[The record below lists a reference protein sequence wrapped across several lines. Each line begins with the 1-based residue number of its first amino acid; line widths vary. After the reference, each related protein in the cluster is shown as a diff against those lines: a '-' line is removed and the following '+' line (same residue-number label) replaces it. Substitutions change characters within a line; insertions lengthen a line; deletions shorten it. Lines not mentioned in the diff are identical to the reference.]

1 MEQRRVVPIRPQTD
15 LPTPAQVAKAKA
27 ACEQERD
34 TARALGVPIG
44 EDGYLRLSIAP
55 LIVAGYPLDLRAA
68 CSDVLDAVLEEFGLA
83 LMLSRVQLLAAANG
97 VTVTVEYQR

>member
-1 MEQRRVVPIRPQTD
+1 MDHLRVVPIRPQTD
-15 LPTPAQVAKAKA
+15 LPTPAEVAYHKAKGEA
-27 ACEQERD
+27 EREE
-34 TARALGVPIG
+34 ARAKGVPIG
-44 EDGYLRLSIAP
+44 EDGYLRLSVAP